1 MVNNYFLL
9 CIILYIINFKI
20 EFIEFGSVVLRL
32 VILIVSVWFFSI
44 VILRFLWMKV
54 GVSVF
59 LVINIFILVKVFF
72 VGLVVLKV
80 LIRIK

>member
-1 MVNNYFLL
+1 MINNYFLL

>member
-9 CIILYIINFKI
+9 CIILYIINFKL
-20 EFIEFGSVVLRL
+20 EFIEFGLVVLRL

>member
-1 MVNNYFLL
+1 MVNSYFLL

>member
-9 CIILYIINFKI
+9 CIILYIINFEI

>member
-9 CIILYIINFKI
+9 CIILYIINFKL
-20 EFIEFGSVVLRL
+20 EFIEFGLVVLRL

-80 LIRIK
+80 LIWIK

>member
-9 CIILYIINFKI
+9 CIILYIINFEI
-20 EFIEFGSVVLRL
+20 EFIEFGLVVLRL